1 MIETWNQRY
10 YVRINNVHN
19 WNQFGSPQTLISAK
33 KKFISVKLAISY
45 YGTPLFLLWN
55 TFVPAMGRNFDPSM
69 EQVSVPTMGQMY
81 IIGVP

>member
-1 MIETWNQRY
+1 MIKTWNQRY
-10 YVRINNVHN
+10 LIRINPVQNRD
-19 WNQFGSPQTLISAK
+19 QFGSPQTLISAK
-33 KKFISVKLAISY
+33 KKFIPLKLAISY

>member
-1 MIETWNQRY
+1 M
-10 YVRINNVHN
+10 
-19 WNQFGSPQTLISAK
+19 P
-33 KKFISVKLAISY
+33 VKLAISY

-55 TFVPAMGRNFDPSM
+55 TFVPAMGRNFDPSV